1 MESLKTYEVLK
12 SVLVVLVV
20 IVLLHWIWTR
30 RKIYRFGLKFPI
42 EFGFPIIGSLH
53 KIRTVNSAVSG
64 LGQIMKD
71 CKSHTVCCWIGLFP
85 VILTADPDI
94 ASSILRSKDLLNK
107 AKTMYYPVYLTFK
120 GGLVASPATE
130 WVHNRK
136 MIDASFTNKVL
147 ESFFPIFNKAKDD
160 LIERYSVLVDKK
172 EHKILKSLQTLSLG
186 ITVETTMGKVMY
198 RGEQVSKG
206 LAPIYTFLMNI
217 ISAEILMS
225 SLKLGFILELY
236 PKFRKRREQIYQ
248 FVNEL
253 IQAKLKRDINTINKS
268 SNTETSDLNNI
279 ASNSAIP
286 SIRKEPKIFIDQAIK
301 LYQNQ
306 QFTWNDIISESI
318 TIVSAA
324 FETTATAV
332 YTTLVMLAMHP
343 EAQQRLF
350 EEILD
355 VFPEKDFYV
364 NSDQLSQLQY
374 LDFVINESLRLV
386 PSVPVIGRHVIK
398 DTQIGE
404 HVVPKDIQ
412 IIISIFHLHRRTDI
426 WGPNAEKFDPER
438 FSVEDFGEKQKNAYI
453 PFSKGVRN
461 CIGWRYAL
469 FAIKVLLCG
478 LIRNYKFE
486 TDFKF
491 EDLKYTSNVSLKY
504 ILEPELRLSR
514 RSEDIIK

>member
-1 MESLKTYEVLK
+1 MDSLKTYEVLK
-12 SVLVVLVV
+12 SVLVFLVV
-20 IVLLHWIWTR
+20 ILLLHWIWTR
-30 RKIYRFGLKFPI
+30 RKIYNFGLRFPI
-42 EFGFPIIGSLH
+42 VFGFPIIGSLH
-53 KIRTVNSAVSG
+53 KLKNVDNLMTAFGEILNA
-64 LGQIMKD
+64 
-71 CKSHTVCCWIGLFP
+71 CKSHTVCFWWGLFP

-94 ASSILRSKDLLNK
+94 ALNVFRSQELLNK
-107 AKTMYYPVYLTFK
+107 AKILYYPVRHVFK
-120 GGLVASPATE
+120 GGLIASPATE

-136 MIDASFTNKVL
+136 MINPSFTNKVL
-147 ESFFPIFNKAKDD
+147 VSFFPIFNKAKDD
-160 LIERYSVLVDKK
+160 LIERYSVLVDNK

-206 LAPIYTFLMNI
+206 LAPLYSFVMNI
-217 ISAEILMS
+217 LSAKILMS
-225 SLKLGFILELY
+225 FLKLGFILELY
-236 PKFRKRREQIYQ
+236 PKFRKKREQIYQ

-253 IQAKLKRDINTINKS
+253 IQAKLKRGINTSNNN

-318 TIVSAA
+318 TIVSAS
-324 FETTATAV
+324 FETSANAV
-332 YTTLVMLAMHP
+332 YSTLVMLAMHP
-343 EAQQRLF
+343 EEQQRLF

-364 NSDQLSQLQY
+364 DFDQLNQLPY
-374 LDFVINESLRLV
+374 LELVINETLRLA
-386 PSVPVIGRHVIK
+386 PSVPLIGRHVMK

-404 HVVPKDIQ
+404 HVFPKDSQ
-412 IIISIFHLHRRTDI
+412 ILISIFHLHRRTDI
-426 WGPNAEKFDPER
+426 WGLNADKFDPER
-438 FSVEDFGEKQKNAYI
+438 FSIENFEEKQKNAYI
-453 PFSKGVRN
+453 PFSKGLRN

-469 FAIKVLLCG
+469 YTIKVLLCG